1 MHQAPR
7 RHAFAARHP
16 WLGPSGCSSLPQRRN
31 SSRIC
36 QSSTGIPAET
46 SNFPAEIS
54 HFPAE
59 FQRNEV
65 TIMPTYPRGQT
76 RQCAEFEAALQCSAL
91 WRCHAASAPIT
102 FYLFLSTFMTAEGC
116 NGPASMASLRF
127 HTPPVP
133 YQVALRP
140 SQRWPACSP
149 RALIRLSP
157 FSRAAWRQLQP
168 WPSIRFNFKLRGSKN
183 SRNRTVLVGKAPDF

>member
-65 TIMPTYPRGQT
+65 TIMPTYPSGQT

-127 HTPPVP
+127 HTPPYP
-133 YQVALRP
+133 TRLRAARLSAGRLFAKGIKP
-140 SQRWPACSP
+140 FIPLQSRGLAPSP
-149 RALIRLSP
+149 RLG
-157 FSRAAWRQLQP
+157 RASVLT
-168 WPSIRFNFKLRGSKN
+168 FNYAAIKN
-183 SRNRTVLVGKAPDF
+183 